1 MTTTRTTTAVA
12 STRQYAEA
20 YRVLLEVAERLRNG
34 GPEDV
39 DTLVADFRR
48 GMDAY
53 HFCQERLDAIRAE
66 IDQEVDR
73 LKPEAA

>member
-12 STRQYAEA
+12 STRQYADA
-20 YRVLLEVAERLRNG
+20 YRILLEVAERLRNG

-39 DTLVADFRR
+39 DTLLEDFRR

-53 HFCQERLDAIRAE
+53 RFCRDRLDAIRAE
-66 IDQEVDR
+66 IDGEVAR

>member
-53 HFCQERLDAIRAE
+53 RFCQERLDAIRAE

>member
-1 MTTTRTTTAVA
+1 MTDTRSKPAVA
-12 STRQYAEA
+12 STRRYADA
-20 YRVLLEVAERLRNG
+20 YRTLLEVADRLRKG

-39 DTLVADFRR
+39 DSLVEDFRT

-53 HFCQERLDAIRAE
+53 RICQERLDAIRAE